1 MTKRHAL
8 SSEPQRQLPDFTLV
22 PAMATLQAPVA
33 GERRNLI
40 ARKALLRR
48 IRSEFEEMPGLT
60 LTLPQ
65 AGKLFGVTSD
75 ACARIFSQ
83 LSEEGLLQ
91 PSRSGG
97 YARRR
102 GRP

>member
-1 MTKRHAL
+1 MTKPHVLPTEPSRRL
-8 SSEPQRQLPDFTLV
+8 SEIPLV
-22 PAMATLQAPVA
+22 PAMASLPAILP
-33 GERRNLI
+33 GERRNFT

-48 IRSEFEEMPGLT
+48 VRSEFEEMPGLT
-60 LTLPQ
+60 LTLAQ
-65 AGKLFGVTSD
+65 AGKLFGISSD

-102 GRP
+102 GQP